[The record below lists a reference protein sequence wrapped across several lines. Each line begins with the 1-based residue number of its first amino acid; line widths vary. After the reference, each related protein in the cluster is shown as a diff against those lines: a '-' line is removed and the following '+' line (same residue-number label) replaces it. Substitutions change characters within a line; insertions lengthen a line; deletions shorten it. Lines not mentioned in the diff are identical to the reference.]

1 MSIIREYEKY
11 KDNTP
16 AIGNIMIW
24 SLDGHLKGYNER
36 RVLNN
41 SPLWTNITSSSY
53 AKYTSHL
60 WLVILFNMP

>member
-41 SPLWTNITSSSY
+41 SPL
-53 AKYTSHL
+53 
-60 WLVILFNMP
+60 